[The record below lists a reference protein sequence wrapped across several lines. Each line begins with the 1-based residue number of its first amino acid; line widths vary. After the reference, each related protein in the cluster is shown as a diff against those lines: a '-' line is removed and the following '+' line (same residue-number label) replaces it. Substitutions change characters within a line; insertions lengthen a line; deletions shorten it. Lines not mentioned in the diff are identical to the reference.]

1 MAAKKPNNP
10 MALQAQIRQNADE
23 VSTMLSTLGKW
34 EKNMKNKDEGIRKV
48 RSAKGSAAAP
58 APGVRG
64 GVRSGAG
71 TVKTSSTTAP
81 VASLPAPGTEVG
93 DGKAGSAAKH
103 TYDVGYKKWEK
114 FDIDAA
120 LNENEGDADGEDI
133 VEFNYENVS
142 SNPVV
147 EVVREGARKFD
158 TCLAGHARRQC
169 CKSLECAAKG
179 AQSPWVHL
187 KDAETAEREQGNK
200 EFAAGQFPQ
209 AVKSYTKCLGLKKRN
224 YSAFS
229 NRAMAYLKLKE
240 YIRAEVDCNSAL
252 TIEPSH
258 VKSLVRR
265 ATARNAL
272 GKHRAALGDIYAA
285 MKLTEAAKGN
295 AKQHRVD
302 LQKTQ
307 ELLRSCV
314 SRAPMAKIQAK
325 FADGDDQIGSVAG
338 PDLPLA

>member
-1 MAAKKPNNP
+1 
-10 MALQAQIRQNADE
+10 
-23 VSTMLSTLGKW
+23 
-34 EKNMKNKDEGIRKV
+34 
-48 RSAKGSAAAP
+48 
-58 APGVRG
+58 
-64 GVRSGAG
+64 
-71 TVKTSSTTAP
+71 
-81 VASLPAPGTEVG
+81 LPAPGTEVG

-120 LNENEGDADGEDI
+120 LNENEDDADGEDI
-133 VEFNYENVS
+133 GEFNYENVS

-147 EVVREGARKFD
+147 EVVEEKGLKETLTPASLAM
-158 TCLAGHARRQC
+158 LAGSAASQVGAVQSNVPKAR
-169 CKSLECAAKG
+169 G
-179 AQSPWVHL
+179 VHHD

-224 YSAFS
+224 YIAFS

-285 MKLTEAAKGN
+285 MELTEAAKGN
-295 AKQHRVD
+295 VKQHRVD

-325 FADGDDQIGSVAG
+325 FADGDDQTGSVAG